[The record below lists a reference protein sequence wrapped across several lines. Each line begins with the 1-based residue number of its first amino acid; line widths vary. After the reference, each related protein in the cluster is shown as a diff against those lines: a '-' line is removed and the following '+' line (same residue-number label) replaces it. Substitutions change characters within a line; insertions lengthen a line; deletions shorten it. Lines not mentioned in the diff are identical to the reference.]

1 MPVVRTDGRA
11 YGYVN
16 TKISRV
22 GMGLRSRA
30 WSSLKMHFYGKGT
43 WSSSVASANAMPT
56 LVRDSQ
62 VVLIVHLICPD
73 ERVYKEIIFC
83 KTKLISIK
91 VKKVKL
97 TL

>member
-1 MPVVRTDGRA
+1 
-11 YGYVN
+11 
-16 TKISRV
+16 
-22 GMGLRSRA
+22 
-30 WSSLKMHFYGKGT
+30 MHFYGKGT

-83 KTKLISIK
+83 KTTLISIK
-91 VKKVKL
+91 VKKVKS